1 VSTYPIS
8 AAVDRSTR
16 SGPSGWRWFQDRR
29 LGTKLF
35 TVVLV
40 FVGVF
45 TLVFG
50 LGAISMVR
58 VISQT
63 DQAAGISNNVLTPL
77 QNARVAQL
85 SGQLDI
91 RRLAMAPNDAR
102 RNAWLA
108 TIASDDAQMQQAI
121 TAVDTYLTVPVAS
134 WDKFK
139 SVQTQ
144 WQTWRDATLIPLA
157 RTGNTAAVDAAIEA
171 APTLSSEARSGL
183 ITTAAGV
190 VQGRINAAATAVSA
204 DTARNLWLLL
214 IAFALG
220 VILAGILARLVIR
233 ETTRAVG
240 GVKRSLDA
248 MAAGDLTVGAEER
261 SADEVGAAAHSLAV
275 AQGSLRA
282 MLANVAGTAETLRS
296 SSQELAASNVTI
308 AESSEESSAQA
319 RSVAAASEEVSATVR
334 SVAEGAEELSVS
346 IRQIA
351 KNAAEAAIVADQGM
365 TYSQSTGTTI
375 SELGRSSKQIAN
387 FVKVI
392 TSIAEQTN
400 LLALNATIEAARAG
414 EAGKGFTVV
423 AAEVKELARE
433 SARTAQDIAALIES
447 NQAQTTSA
455 VDAISEISAIIQ
467 SINEH
472 QSTIAGAMEEQSAT
486 TNEISR
492 SVTQAAAG
500 SGDIAANMASVA
512 FSAATASEAVTRM
525 AASVADLARM
535 STELHDRVADFTY

>member
-1 VSTYPIS
+1 MSTYPIS
-8 AAVDRSTR
+8 AAVDRSPR

-85 SGQLDI
+85 SGQLDV
-91 RRLAMAPNDAR
+91 RRLAMAPNDAQ

-108 TIASDDAQMQQAI
+108 SMASTDARMQQAI
-121 TAVDTYLTVPVAS
+121 TAVDTHLTAPVAS
-134 WDKFK
+134 WDTFK
-139 SVQTQ
+139 SLQTQ
-144 WQTWRDATLIPLA
+144 WRTQRDTILIPLA
-157 RTGNTAAVDAAIEA
+157 RTGNTAAVDAAIAA
-171 APTLSSEARSGL
+171 APALSAEARSGL

-190 VQGRINAAATAVSA
+190 VQSRINAATTAVSA

-308 AESSEESSAQA
+308 AEVSEESSAQA
-319 RSVAAASEEVSATVR
+319 RSVAVASEEVSATVR

-351 KNAAEAAIVADQGM
+351 KNAAEAATVADQGVAHSK
-365 TYSQSTGTTI
+365 TTGTTVGD
-375 SELGRSSKQIAN
+375 LGRSSKQIAD

-414 EAGKGFTVV
+414 EAGKGFAVV

-433 SARTAQDIAALIES
+433 SARTAEEIAALIES
-447 NQAQTTSA
+447 NLAQTTSA
-455 VDAISEISAIIQ
+455 VEAIGEISAIIQ

-512 FSAATASEAVTRM
+512 SSAATASEVVTRM

>member
-1 VSTYPIS
+1 VSTYPPS
-8 AAVDRSTR
+8 ADARSPR
-16 SGPSGWRWFQDRR
+16 HESAGWHWFRNRR
-29 LGTKLF
+29 LATKLF
-35 TVVLV
+35 TVVVV

-45 TLVFG
+45 MLVFG
-50 LGAISMVR
+50 FGALSMVR
-58 VISQT
+58 TTTQS
-63 DQAAGISNNVLTPL
+63 DQAAAISNTVLTPL
-77 QNARVAQL
+77 EDARVAQL
-85 SGQLDI
+85 SGQLDL
-91 RRLAMAPNDAR
+91 RRLAMAPNSAR
-102 RNAWLA
+102 RNALLA
-108 TIASDDAQMQQAI
+108 DMASIDAQMQQAI
-121 TAVDTYLTVPVAS
+121 TAVDTHLSAPVAS
-134 WDKFK
+134 WDSFK
-139 SVQTQ
+139 GLQSQ
-144 WQTWRDATLIPLA
+144 WRTLRDATLVPLA
-157 RTGNTAAVDAAIEA
+157 RTGNTAAVDAAIAA

-183 ITTAAGV
+183 ITTAARV
-190 VQGRINAAATAVSA
+190 VQARINAATTSVSA

-214 IAFALG
+214 AAFVLG
-220 VILAGILARLVIR
+220 VLLAGMLARSVIG

-282 MLANVAGTAETLRS
+282 MLAKVAGTADTLRS
-296 SSQELAASNVTI
+296 SSRELAASNVTI

-334 SVAEGAEELSVS
+334 IVAEGAEELSVS

-351 KNAAEAAIVADQGM
+351 KNATEAAIVADQGM
-365 TYSQSTGTTI
+365 TYSQSTGSTI

-414 EAGKGFTVV
+414 EAGKGFAVV

-433 SARTAQDIAALIES
+433 SARTAEDIAGLIDS
-447 NQAQTTSA
+447 NQTQTTSA
-455 VDAISEISAIIQ
+455 VVAISEISAIIAT
-467 SINEH
+467 INEH
-472 QSTIAGAMEEQSAT
+472 QRTIASAMEEQSAT

-492 SVTQAAAG
+492 SVTQAASG
-500 SGDIAANMASVA
+500 SGEIASNMAIVAMVAANSSDVLGRMVVSVD
-512 FSAATASEAVTRM
+512 
-525 AASVADLARM
+525 DLAQM
-535 STELHDRVADFTY
+535 ATQLHERVAVFTY